1 MRYRGRGGRQIKSA
15 SPESY
20 QSRVV
25 SLDWDLARQVFDE
38 MMIVPVENI
47 AIRHN

>member
-15 SPESY
+15 
-20 QSRVV
+20 V
-25 SLDWDLARQVFDE
+25 SLDWDLGRQVFDE